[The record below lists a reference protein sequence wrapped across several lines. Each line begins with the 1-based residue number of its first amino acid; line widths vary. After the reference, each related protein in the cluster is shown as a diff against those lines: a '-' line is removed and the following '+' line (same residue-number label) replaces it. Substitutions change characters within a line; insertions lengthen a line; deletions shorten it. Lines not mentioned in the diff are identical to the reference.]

1 MFVIAS
7 CIHFS
12 GVIFY
17 GFFASGERQPWADPP
32 VEERAIL
39 DDIDFD
45 DEVETPPRMQS
56 SMFSRGSSQSSM
68 FSSCPP
74 DMFLTKEGG
83 YSNPTFEGKR
93 AAELEDDSAAAAK
106 RVETNQPVRTN
117 SSYEDGVVKTTS
129 YVTSKMDSS
138 SVDHGPSY
146 DIITET
152 IQRPPSNGYL
162 YDMDRDGE

>member
-39 DDIDFD
+39 DDMEYD
-45 DEVETPPRMQS
+45 DGDETPPRMTS
-56 SMFSRGSSQSSM
+56 SMFSRGSSASSM

-74 DMFLTKEGG
+74 DMFLTKDGG
-83 YSNPTFEGKR
+83 FSNPTFEGKR
-93 AAELEDDSAAAAK
+93 NMVEDEVKDIATVK

-129 YVTSKMDSS
+129 YVTSNIGT
-138 SVDHGPSY
+138 DHGPSY
-146 DIITET
+146 DVITET
-152 IQRPPSNGYL
+152 IQRSPSNGYL
-162 YDMDRDGE
+162 YGMDRNGE